1 MKFKVWDK
9 VRLTRETLLRMRH
22 DWLSLLWPSEF
33 VVVKVYWDKVF
44 YEDVDLLYIRDGCLE
59 LVPEEPEFE
68 YGEKI
73 EVWDWSS
80 DKWYK
85 RIFIYKIPWK
95 VWIAYACVSK
105 HKEGD
110 FKSWKTFEV
119 DLRKTVRKLRP
130 QLTRKEIAEKFWV
143 SGDFILIE

>member
-59 LVPEEPEFE
+59 LVPEEPEFTYWE
-68 YGEKI
+68 EI
-73 EVWDWSS
+73 EVQARGQDE
-80 DKWYK
+80 WYK
-85 RIFIYKIPWK
+85 AIFICKIPWK
-95 VWIAYACVSK
+95 YRSPYVCVE
-105 HKEGD
+105 EGKKDNFKNWERYEIVRRD
-110 FKSWKTFEV
+110 FA
-119 DLRKTVRKLRP
+119 RKLRP

-143 SGDFILIE
+143 SDDFILID